1 MSAQGVSALPLLVVE
16 HPLGG
21 ERPESIAR
29 RAQQA
34 FEQLNAL
41 IGGSGGKE
49 AGSAT
54 IDPPTNQAGLADAAT
69 TIPQSG
75 EPYLDLPDD
84 PTAVFEAFTLR
95 SWADGLPIIP
105 PTGER

>member
-1 MSAQGVSALPLLVVE
+1 MAKQGTPAGLIGTTAFQGLAVSEMSAQGVSALPLLVVE

-54 IDPPTNQAGLADAAT
+54 IDPASGT
-69 TIPQSG
+69 T
-75 EPYLDLPDD
+75 L
-84 PTAVFEAFTLR
+84 
-95 SWADGLPIIP
+95 
-105 PTGER
+105 